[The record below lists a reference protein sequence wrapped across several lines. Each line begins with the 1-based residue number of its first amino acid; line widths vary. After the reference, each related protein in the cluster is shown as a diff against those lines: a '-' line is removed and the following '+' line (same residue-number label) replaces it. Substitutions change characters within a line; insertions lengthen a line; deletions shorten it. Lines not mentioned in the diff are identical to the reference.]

1 MRITVNSG
9 IFHFPIRVNRMVLST
24 LLIVMRCFIL
34 YYFFVLRHT
43 QHMPSKS
50 SVELQPTLPIC
61 ESSYSKNE
69 EFFLFSSI
77 MEATMIDKKLNDK
90 SIYFELSIGNA
101 GNSIDGHNESQCNN
115 VGEDGELDTV
125 DTTSFNSTTNACKP
139 ISNDKFHYYLPYWDY
154 KPCMNVRCLFPDL
167 RRRMYNSNMISKFVE
182 ALVSYSI
189 YLEFQLFLLKFD

>member
-1 MRITVNSG
+1 M
-9 IFHFPIRVNRMVLST
+9 IF
-24 LLIVMRCFIL
+24 FIL
-34 YYFFVLRHT
+34 HSSFFISSQFLVFICFCRLPINIYYVCL
-43 QHMPSKS
+43 PIVWL

-61 ESSYSKNE
+61 ESSYSKND

-125 DTTSFNSTTNACKP
+125 DATSFNSTTNACKP

-182 ALVSYSI
+182 ALVSSFYTSMRVHF
-189 YLEFQLFLLKFD
+189 Y